1 MNTSICNSHFSF
13 PKGSYLVS
21 GSHLAIADCLLQT
34 MLSQKVPDT
43 TAIVLDFV
51 QSGDFLAPL
60 QQSFPTVFCI
70 RAACEDYNSLFSE
83 DGADS
88 INRIFCYFEQT
99 ALEEDVRNGMKRC
112 LQALEELSILQGNG
126 RLTKDNYLRLHT
138 ANAMMLALQTLQIQ
152 GRISPFHAEELH
164 ATLMQTA
171 KYLIPLE
178 NTVAAMQYSGNA
190 VRSVTDL
197 PSGSAVV
204 LSAKPMAAASQN
216 TQLIRQL
223 KTDILCR
230 AVRGEPLLLIIHTR
244 LCNPISAMTDLIGAL
259 QYQPNVTVL
268 YVSPDIFCTAAEGE
282 HVEAFLNLFDYNLFS
297 RHGGRSAQQVSAL
310 FGERMVSMASN
321 AETKDLRLFSA
332 SIPDLLFH
340 RNRTVTTTYTPT
352 VRPYVP
358 AEWILHMQTAIL
370 YDTRTKEYTFL

>member
-112 LQALEELSILQGNG
+112 LQALEELSILQGKG
-126 RLTKDNYLRLHT
+126 RLTKENYLRLHT

-152 GRISPFHAEELH
+152 GRISPFHTEELH

-171 KYLIPLE
+171 KHLIPLE
-178 NTVAAMQYSGNA
+178 NAIAAMRYSGN
-190 VRSVTDL
+190 VVQSVTDL
-197 PSGSAVV
+197 PVGSAVIF
-204 LSAKPMAAASQN
+204 SANPIVTAQN

-230 AVRGEPLLLIIHTR
+230 AKRGEPLLLILHAG
-244 LCNPISAMTDLIGAL
+244 LCNPISAITYLIAGL

-268 YVSPDIFCTAAEGE
+268 YVSPDIFCTATEGE
-282 HVEAFLNLFDYNLFS
+282 HVETFLNLFDYNLFS
-297 RHGGRSAQQVSAL
+297 RHGGKSAQQVSAL
-310 FGERMVSMASN
+310 FGERIVSVASN

-332 SIPDLLFH
+332 TIPDLLLH

-358 AEWILHMQTAIL
+358 VEWILHMQTAIL